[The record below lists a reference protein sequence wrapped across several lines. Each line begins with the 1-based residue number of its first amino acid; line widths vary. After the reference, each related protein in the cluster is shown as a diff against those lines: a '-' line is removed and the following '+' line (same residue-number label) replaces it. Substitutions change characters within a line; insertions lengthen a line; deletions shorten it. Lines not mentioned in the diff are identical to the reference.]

1 MNDRSGKLDRYEK
14 VRLMSVFSLLG
25 ICLLVI
31 GLALFGYQ
39 GLSAFLDMGTSD
51 EFVYE
56 NIRLIDLLGEGMF
69 DWIDGIS
76 SPSIQGLAE
85 TLIEA
90 PAALWML
97 GAALLC
103 FIIHAFSGTKHI
115 K

>member
-1 MNDRSGKLDRYEK
+1 
-14 VRLMSVFSLLG
+14 MSVFSLLG
-25 ICLLVI
+25 ICFLVL

-56 NIRLIDLLGEGMF
+56 NIRLVDILGEGMF
-69 DWIDGIS
+69 SWIDSIS
-76 SPSIQGLAE
+76 SMSIQGLAE
-85 TLIEA
+85 TLINA
-90 PAALWML
+90 PAILWML

-103 FIIHAFSGTKHI
+103 FIIHAYSGAKHI

>member
-1 MNDRSGKLDRYEK
+1 
-14 VRLMSVFSLLG
+14 MSVFSLLG
-25 ICLLVI
+25 ICLLVL
-31 GLALFGYQ
+31 GVALFGYQ

-56 NIRLIDLLGEGMF
+56 NVRLADLLGEGSF

-85 TLIEA
+85 TLVDA
-90 PAALWML
+90 PAALWLM

-103 FIIHAFSGTKHI
+103 FIIHAFSGTGHI